1 MKKIFYLSL
10 FLAAALSASAQLSQ
24 PPNGDNQKSSVIQW
38 IGLASV
44 TVTYSSPNVHGP
56 QGEDR
61 KGHIWGEL
69 VPYGFN
75 DLGFGSSKAAPWR
88 AGANENTI
96 ITFSHDV
103 TVEGKPLK
111 AGTYG
116 LFLDVEKDGPS
127 HWIFSKNAAS
137 WGSYFYD
144 VKDDALRVPAQFT
157 DAPYT
162 EWLTYGFDGREPSST
177 IAYLQWENKR
187 IGFTVAVPNINQLYV
202 DRMRQELFGTT
213 TGFDYQP
220 WMTAAQFCAQNKV
233 NLDEALT
240 WADYAISGQF
250 VGREDF
256 SSLQTKAL
264 VLSAMGKESEAD
276 AIMGKAIKHP
286 TASVQSIH
294 QYGRTLLAAG
304 KTQKALDVFKL
315 NRQLHADDTFTTYVG
330 LARGYT
336 AAGDKKNAIKNW
348 EIAIKNLPADQKGNL
363 NAYQAELKKLKG

>member
-10 FLAAALSASAQLSQ
+10 LLVAVLSANAQITQ
-24 PPNGDNQKSSVIQW
+24 PPNGDNQKSTVTQW

-44 TVTYSSPNVHGP
+44 TITYNSPNVHGP
-56 QGEDR
+56 GGEDR

-69 VPYGFN
+69 VHYGFK

-88 AGANENTI
+88 AGSNENTI
-96 ITFSHDV
+96 VTFSHDV
-103 TVEGKPLK
+103 TINGKPLK

-127 HWIFSKNAAS
+127 NWIFSNNAAS

-144 VKDDALRVPAQFT
+144 PKQDALRIPAQLT

-162 EWLTYGFDGREPSST
+162 EWLTYTFDDREASAAT
-177 IAYLQWENKR
+177 AYLQWENKR

-213 TGFDYQP
+213 TGFTYQP

-250 VGREDF
+250 VGKEDF
-256 SSLQTKAL
+256 ASLQTKAL
-264 VLSAMGKESEAD
+264 VLTAMGKDAEAD
-276 AIMGKAIKHP
+276 VVMSKAVKHP
-286 TASVQSIH
+286 SASVQSIH
-294 QYGRTLLAAG
+294 QYGRALLAAG
-304 KTQKALDVFKL
+304 KTQKAIEIFKL
-315 NRQLHADDTFTTYVG
+315 NRQLHATDTFTTYVG

-336 AAGDKKNAIKNW
+336 ALGDKKNAIKNW
-348 EIAIKNLPADQKGNL
+348 ETAIKNLPEDQKANL
-363 NAYQAELKKLKG
+363 GAYQAKLNKLKG